1 MLRFLHLSDIH
12 FDAVYGRYPE
22 VVRSA
27 LKSGIKK
34 AFEGAI
40 NFAIEEGLDFIIIAG
55 DLCDRSEVSYQTER
69 FLRKQFSRL
78 DQAAISV
85 VLLHGNHDPSES
97 LEWRDLGS
105 NIHIVTTPEPVSIVL
120 HNSK

>member
-78 DQAAISV
+78 DQAASQSYYFMEIMILLNRLSGEIWEVTYIS
-85 VLLHGNHDPSES
+85 
-97 LEWRDLGS
+97 
-105 NIHIVTTPEPVSIVL
+105 
-120 HNSK
+120 